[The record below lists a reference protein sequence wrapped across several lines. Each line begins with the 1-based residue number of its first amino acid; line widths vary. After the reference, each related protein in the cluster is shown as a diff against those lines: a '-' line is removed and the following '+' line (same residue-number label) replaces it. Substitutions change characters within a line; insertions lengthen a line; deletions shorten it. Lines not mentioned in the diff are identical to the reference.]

1 MFCPTAL
8 NVEKCARTFSWRKS
22 QSPAT
27 FSKDSCTTKFANI
40 SLSSVSLV
48 NSFTTFL
55 SNHRHRPALK
65 VSFLPVILGRAGM
78 ERYLRIA
85 AELVGN
91 NAAGESLSRLKHAF
105 DQLLLFV
112 DRLDDA
118 VSVLV
123 GKILPAVEQPS
134 GEIERGDVP
143 IDSAE
148 PAARYPAPFHS
159 YPLAVNQRVFL
170 DRQEVK
176 VDLIRDDFPSLRHQ
190 GFVEHGVHLV
200 GAQRV
205 EPSLLPFLRGNR
217 PAPASHVFEPA
228 AVSLKDLVRN
238 PVGGMI
244 WRRRGDAERI
254 LFFDQFPEAVYT
266 GGFFYCEGELVE
278 VGKKGERPD
287 RQGRRKVA
295 LAFDRH
301 TAEPRRGRDRRV
313 KLSFGHQ
320 QRPVH
325 ARRARIEGR
334 YRN

>member
-27 FSKDSCTTKFANI
+27 FSKDSFTTKFANI
-40 SLSSVSLV
+40 SFASVSLA
-48 NSFTTFL
+48 NNFATLL
-55 SNHRHRPALK
+55 SNNLHQPALK

-85 AELVGN
+85 AELVGD

-112 DRLDDA
+112 DRLNDA

-123 GKILPAVEQPS
+123 GKILPAVQQPS
-134 GEIERGDVP
+134 REIERRDVP

-148 PAARYPAPFHS
+148 PAARYPAPFHAH
-159 YPLAVNQRVFL
+159 PLAVSQRMFL

-176 VDLIRDDFPSLRHQ
+176 VELIRDDFPSLRHQ

-200 GAQRV
+200 GAQRI
-205 EPSLLPFLRGNR
+205 EPSLLPFLGGNR
-217 PAPASHVFEPA
+217 PAPATHVFEPA

-244 WRRRGDAERI
+244 
-254 LFFDQFPEAVYT
+254 
-266 GGFFYCEGELVE
+266 
-278 VGKKGERPD
+278 
-287 RQGRRKVA
+287 
-295 LAFDRH
+295 
-301 TAEPRRGRDRRV
+301 
-313 KLSFGHQ
+313 
-320 QRPVH
+320 
-325 ARRARIEGR
+325 
-334 YRN
+334 